1 MSDKHRCRI
10 ESDGKSEFVV
20 FNGARIA
27 TRDQLDTPQA
37 RTWVTLVPGYRVI
50 DQMGGSQLVIEYEGK
65 PVAAVIV
72 FRPKR

>member
-1 MSDKHRCRI
+1 MTNKHQCRI

-20 FNGARIA
+20 FDGVRIA
-27 TRDQLDTPQA
+27 RRDQPDAPQA

-50 DQMGGSQLVIEYEGK
+50 EQMGGSQLVILYEGK

>member
-1 MSDKHRCRI
+1 MSSKHQCEL

-20 FNGARIA
+20 FNGIRIA
-27 TRDQLDTPQA
+27 KRGEPNTPQA
-37 RTWVTLVPGYRVI
+37 RTWEALVPGYRI
-50 DQMGGSQLVIEYEGK
+50 IEEMGGSQLVIVFEGK